1 MTFVE
6 SIKTCFQKYA
16 IFSGRAKRSEY
27 WFFFLFGILTAVC
40 LSILDMAIFPKNENG
55 VLGLIFTLVTFIP
68 FISAACRRLH
78 DVNRSGWWQLLPYG
92 IMFGAALLTLLVS
105 ETLLVVGV
113 VAAVIAGIVLIFW
126 LASAGENKKN
136 RFGPSTK

>member
-1 MTFVE
+1 MNLIE

-16 IFSGRAKRSEY
+16 TFNGRANRSEY
-27 WFFFLFGILTAVC
+27 WFFFLFGFLTTIC
-40 LSILDMAIFPKNENG
+40 LSILDMALFPKNENG
-55 VLGLIFTLVTFIP
+55 VLGLIFALLTFIP

-92 IMFGAALLTLLVS
+92 IMLGSVLLTLIS
-105 ETLLVVGV
+105 ETLLVVGI

-136 RFGPSTK
+136 RFGPSAK

>member
-1 MTFVE
+1 MTFIE
-6 SIKTCFQKYA
+6 SIKTCFKKYA
-16 IFSGRAKRSEY
+16 IFNGRAKRSEY

-92 IMFGAALLTLLVS
+92 IMLGAVLLTLIS

-136 RFGPSTK
+136 RFGPSAK

>member
-1 MTFVE
+1 MTFIE

-92 IMFGAALLTLLVS
+92 IMLGSVLLTLIS
-105 ETLLVVGV
+105 ETLLVVGI
-113 VAAVIAGIVLIFW
+113 VAAVIAGTVLIFW

-136 RFGPSTK
+136 RFGPFTK

>member
-1 MTFVE
+1 
-6 SIKTCFQKYA
+6 
-16 IFSGRAKRSEY
+16 
-27 WFFFLFGILTAVC
+27 
-40 LSILDMAIFPKNENG
+40 MALFPKNENG
-55 VLGLIFTLVTFIP
+55 VLGLIFATVTFIP
-68 FISAACRRLH
+68 FISVACRRLH

-92 IMFGAALLTLLVS
+92 IMFGAALLTFVS

-136 RFGPSTK
+136 RFGPSAK